1 MRELIKEILEKVPE
15 DNRDS
20 FEVKLVL
27 EYSDLAEVPARL
39 NGKSNY
45 RYVVTGDKLNFVH
58 SFMGEDDSV
67 LVSFD
72 NEVYSLEKT
81 PSGEVTLAGSYPIKT
96 I

>member
-1 MRELIKEILEKVPE
+1 MRELIKEKLEKVPE
-15 DNRDS
+15 ENRDS

-27 EYSDLAEVPARL
+27 EYSDLAEVPAKL
-39 NGKSNY
+39 NGNSNY
-45 RYVVTGDKLNFVH
+45 RYVVTEDKLKFVH

-67 LVSFD
+67 LVSLD
-72 NEVYSLEKT
+72 DEVYSLEKM